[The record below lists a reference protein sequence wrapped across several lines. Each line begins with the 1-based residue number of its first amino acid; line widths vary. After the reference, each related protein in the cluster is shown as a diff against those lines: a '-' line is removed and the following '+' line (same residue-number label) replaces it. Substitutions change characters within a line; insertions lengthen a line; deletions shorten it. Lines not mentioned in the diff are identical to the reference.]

1 MILYFTNIQKMR
13 KSNRLVISASII
25 LLIILYVTIKPTLPL
40 INLGINNNSNN
51 QLTQSKVFDLSNKGL
66 SSLTTQFFNNNK
78 DCEELDLSGNELTGA
93 LPAEIRLM
101 SKLKIIN
108 ASNNNLTGIPAEI
121 GQLKQL
127 EILDL
132 SNNKIDTIPDE
143 IKNIKDNLKIL
154 NLSGNTYS
162 KETIGRIKQML
173 PDTQVISD

>member
-1 MILYFTNIQKMR
+1 MR
-13 KSNRLVISASII
+13 TSHRLVIFALII

-51 QLTQSKVFDLSNKGL
+51 QLTQSKVIDLSNKGL

-78 DCEELDLSGNELTGA
+78 DCEELDLSDNELTGA

-108 ASNNNLTGIPAEI
+108 ASNNKLTGVPAEI
-121 GQLKQL
+121 GQLAQL

-132 SNNKIDTIPDE
+132 SNNQIDTIPNEIVNLKTNLKMLNIKGNNYSSELVWE
-143 IKNIKDNLKIL
+143 IKK
-154 NLSGNTYS
+154 
-162 KETIGRIKQML
+162 ML
-173 PDTQVISD
+173 PNTSVIAD